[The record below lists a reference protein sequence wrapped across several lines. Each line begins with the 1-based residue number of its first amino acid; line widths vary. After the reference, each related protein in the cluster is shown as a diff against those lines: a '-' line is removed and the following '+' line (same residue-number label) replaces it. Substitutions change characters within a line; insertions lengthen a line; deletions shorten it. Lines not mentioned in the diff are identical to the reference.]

1 MFVLCKAKNY
11 DPSYAWG
18 STVHWSTWDLRLGV
32 WPASAVWRARC
43 VTVICKTNRQKL
55 EQIIRYPA
63 RASYNTFT
71 RKQMTNLQLT
81 TGRSRSQSADHLPA
95 SENLE
100 NRSCKQLRCWIVW
113 LFLLVQFFSP
123 AQLMQNLLA
132 CKFVGNSVLVF
143 SEMRAMESWYINSVC
158 INNIPLPRSS
168 PAWPRALQPL
178 SWPRSTLHRRTG
190 REESKGHSCSAFT
203 CRLRDCMLYGEWPP
217 ILDTCMRA
225 SDMARVWTRVTWCLQ
240 SWPITS
246 HQPRQQPLNDSWGPG
261 PGWLRP
267 GCTSCSHEV
276 IHRQLRHH
284 VSCIHLTFF
293 PVSWAS
299 WAFEK
304 LLSSFFVP
312 DDESRK

>member
-1 MFVLCKAKNY
+1 MVAAEAAGSSQSVHDPGLVIAAGLRLGAHLKTSASWDLRPDPLRNTSQSVTSDLARARDNIYIMNNRLDLAFITKSRFVLCKAKNY

-18 STVHWSTWDLRLGV
+18 STVHWSTWDLRQGV

-100 NRSCKQLRCWIVW
+100 NRSCKQLRWWIVW

-158 INNIPLPRSS
+158 INNIPLPRSLPGLTS
-168 PAWPRALQPL
+168 GSAASQLASQHPAQ
-178 SWPRSTLHRRTG
+178 
-190 REESKGHSCSAFT
+190 E
-203 CRLRDCMLYGEWPP
+203 D
-217 ILDTCMRA
+217 
-225 SDMARVWTRVTWCLQ
+225 
-240 SWPITS
+240 
-246 HQPRQQPLNDSWGPG
+246 
-261 PGWLRP
+261 RP
-267 GCTSCSHEV
+267 G
-276 IHRQLRHH
+276 
-284 VSCIHLTFF
+284 
-293 PVSWAS
+293 A
-299 WAFEK
+299 K
-304 LLSSFFVP
+304 
-312 DDESRK
+312 

>member
-1 MFVLCKAKNY
+1 
-11 DPSYAWG
+11 
-18 STVHWSTWDLRLGV
+18 
-32 WPASAVWRARC
+32 
-43 VTVICKTNRQKL
+43 
-55 EQIIRYPA
+55 
-63 RASYNTFT
+63 
-71 RKQMTNLQLT
+71 MTNLQLT

-113 LFLLVQFFSP
+113 QFFSP
-123 AQLMQNLLA
+123 ASQLMQNLLA

-178 SWPRSTLHRRTG
+178 IWPRSTLHRRTG
-190 REESKGHSCSAFT
+190 RDQSKGHSCSAFT
-203 CRLRDCMLYGEWPP
+203 CRLRNCIFCMESDRPYWTRMRCVWRPLCTC
-217 ILDTCMRA
+217 LDTGHVMFTKLTNNQSPAQAAAFKWFMRPG
-225 SDMARVWTRVTWCLQ
+225 ARVTEAGL
-240 SWPITS
+240 
-246 HQPRQQPLNDSWGPG
+246 
-261 PGWLRP
+261 

>member
-113 LFLLVQFFSP
+113 LFFYWSSFCSP

-190 REESKGHSCSAFT
+190 RTEQSKGHSCSAST
-203 CRLRDCMLYGEWPP
+203 CRLRDCME
-217 ILDTCMRA
+217 
-225 SDMARVWTRVTWCLQ
+225 SDRPYWTRVWRPLCTCLDTGHVMFTKLTNNQ
-240 SWPITS
+240 SPAQAAAFKWFM
-246 HQPRQQPLNDSWGPG
+246 
-261 PGWLRP
+261 RP
-267 GCTSCSHEV
+267 GARVTEARLHQLLTRSNSSPIKTSCFMHSFDFFP
-276 IHRQLRHH
+276 
-284 VSCIHLTFF
+284 CFLTFMSIWK
-293 PVSWAS
+293 VT
-299 WAFEK
+299 
-304 LLSSFFVP
+304 
-312 DDESRK
+312 